1 MTVSDASVA
10 AAGCDAADDD
20 RILPFQV
27 DALDVRGRVVRLGPT
42 VDAILRRHAYPGA
55 VSRLLG
61 EAVALTVLIG
71 TSLKFDGQLQLQTR
85 SDGPVDMLVVD
96 FSAPASVRA
105 YARFNAERL
114 AQHPLASP
122 AELLGRGHLAFT
134 IDQGPHMQRYQ
145 GLVPLEGQGLEEAA
159 HQYFLRSEQIPTRV
173 RLAVAEEHT
182 PDGRRWRAGGL
193 MVQFLPG
200 STERQRQAEF
210 DPGDAPAGSSQPAFV
225 EDDAW
230 VEARSLVET
239 VTDLELVDSCLS
251 SESLLYRLFHERG
264 VRVFAASSLV
274 ERCRCSSERIL
285 EMLRRF
291 TVEDRQAMIGEDG
304 TIGVTCEFCSV
315 HYSFRP
321 GELDYTS
328 GTDN

>member
-1 MTVSDASVA
+1 M
-10 AAGCDAADDD
+10 AGDQQGGADD

-27 DALDVRGRVVRLGPT
+27 DTLDVRGRIVRLGPL
-42 VDAILRRHAYPGA
+42 VDAVLKRHAYPAA

-71 TSLKFDGQLQLQTR
+71 TSLKFEGQLQLQTR

-96 FSAPASVRA
+96 FSAPESVRA
-105 YARFNAERL
+105 YARFNADRL
-114 AQHPLASP
+114 AERPEATP
-122 AELLGRGHLAFT
+122 VELLGKGHLAFT
-134 IDQGPHMQRYQ
+134 LDQGPQMQRYQ
-145 GLVPLEGQGLEEAA
+145 GLVPLDGQGLEEAA

-182 PDGRRWRAGGL
+182 AQGARWRAGGL
-193 MVQFLPG
+193 LVQFLPG

-210 DPGDAPAGSSQPAFV
+210 DPGDAPTGNVPTAFV

-239 VTDLELVDSCLS
+239 IADHELVDSGLS
-251 SESLLYRLFHERG
+251 SETLLYRLFHERG
-264 VRVFAASSLV
+264 ARVFEARTLV

-285 EMLRRF
+285 DMLRRF
-291 TVEDRQAMIGEDG
+291 TSEERQAMIGENG
-304 TIGVTCEFCSV
+304 AIGVTCEFCST

-321 GELDYTS
+321 DEL
-328 GTDN
+328 G